1 MLKNKKRLAGVLLL
15 LVFLALCLI
24 IAWQHHLEAQQVRT
38 FEALTEFVERQ
49 KQEQKAP
56 AEDYVPCPADRP
68 FEPEKGNASSGLSLN
83 PAMMVA
89 SASPI
94 TGGMKQDAQCA
105 VNVFTVRDEP
115 SEKTR
120 TILPQY
126 AALHAQNPDF
136 FGWIRIEGTKV
147 NYPVMFS
154 PQEPERYLHRD
165 FYGNDAKYGV
175 PFVDGA
181 TDVEHS
187 RNLLIHGHNAKSG
200 ILFGDLD
207 KFLNKSFFE
216 KHRYIHFDTLYEER
230 VYEIVA
236 VCKTRVPKEGED
248 AFRYYD
254 YVNIWDD
261 MASNKYLQQT
271 IDNTTYSMDVAFDSS
286 ARFLTLSTCSYH
298 SSNGRLI
305 IVARGRGYGWGKR
318 TLLNSFL
325 LGKQD
330 ANGLFFVEKRTAQQV
345 LNHIMYLNQHK
356 QE

>member
-15 LVFLALCLI
+15 LVFLALCLF

-68 FEPEKGNASSGLSLN
+68 FEPEKGNASSELPLN
-83 PAMMVA
+83 PAMMIA

-94 TGGMKQDAQCA
+94 SGGIKQSNQYP
-105 VNVFTVRDEP
+105 VNSFTIRDES
-115 SEKTR
+115 SEQTWN
-120 TILPQY
+120 ILPQY

-181 TDVEHS
+181 TDVERS

-207 KFLNKSFFE
+207 KFLKKSFWE
-216 KHRYIHFDTLYEER
+216 DHRYVHFDTLYEEK
-230 VYEIVA
+230 VYEIIA
-236 VCKTRVPKEGED
+236 VVKTKIPQEGED
-248 AFRYYD
+248 AFRYSD
-254 YVNIWDD
+254 YINIWDD
-261 MASNKYLQQT
+261 SVSNRYLQQ
-271 IDNTTYSMDVAFDSS
+271 ITYNAQYIRDVLFDGSI
-286 ARFLTLSTCSYH
+286 RFLTLSTCSYH
-298 SSNGRLI
+298 INSGRLI
-305 IVARGRGYGWGKR
+305 IIACDG
-318 TLLNSFL
+318 
-325 LGKQD
+325 D
-330 ANGLFFVEKRTAQQV
+330 EK
-345 LNHIMYLNQHK
+345 
-356 QE
+356 

>member
-15 LVFLALCLI
+15 LVFLALCLL

-38 FEALTEFVERQ
+38 FEALTEFVEQQ
-49 KQEQKAP
+49 KQGAP
-56 AEDYVPCPADRP
+56 AEEYAPCPADRP
-68 FEPEKGNASSGLSLN
+68 FEPEKGNAASGLTLN

-94 TGGMKQDAQCA
+94 SGGMKQGAQYPLNA
-105 VNVFTVRDEP
+105 FTVRGES
-115 SEKTR
+115 SEQTKN
-120 TILPQY
+120 ILPQY

-154 PQEPERYLHRD
+154 PQEPERYLHKD
-165 FYGNDAKYGV
+165 FYGDYAKYGV

-187 RNLLIHGHNAKSG
+187 RNLLIHGHNARSG

-207 KFLNKSFFE
+207 KFLKKSFFE
-216 KHRYIHFDTLYEER
+216 KHRYIRFDTLYEER

-236 VCKTRVPKEGED
+236 VVKTRIPKEGESS
-248 AFRYYD
+248 FRYYD

-261 MASNKYLQQT
+261 LANKRYIQHFLHSATHFMSTCIDESN
-271 IDNTTYSMDVAFDSS
+271 
-286 ARFLTLSTCSYH
+286 RFITLSTCSYH
-298 SSNGRLI
+298 AHHGRLVI
-305 IVARGRGYGWGKR
+305 IARTPQTRHY
-318 TLLNSFL
+318 T
-325 LGKQD
+325 
-330 ANGLFFVEKRTAQQV
+330 E
-345 LNHIMYLNQHK
+345 
-356 QE
+356 

>member
-15 LVFLALCLI
+15 FVFLVLCLM
-24 IAWQHHLEAQQVRT
+24 IAWQHHQEAQQVRT
-38 FEALTEFVERQ
+38 FEALTEFVEQQ
-49 KQEQKAP
+49 KRGAP
-56 AEDYVPCPADRP
+56 AEEYAPCPADRP

-83 PAMMVA
+83 PAMMIA

-94 TGGMKQDAQCA
+94 SGGMKQDAQYP
-105 VNVFTVRDEP
+105 VNAFTVRDES
-115 SEKTR
+115 SEQTKN
-120 TILPQY
+120 ILPQY

-181 TDVEHS
+181 TDVERS

-207 KFLNKSFFE
+207 KFLSKSFFE

-236 VCKTRVPKEGED
+236 VVKTKIPKEDED

-254 YVNIWDD
+254 YINVVSGENYVSYITEIRRLYTHIEKPTP
-261 MASNKYLQQT
+261 SVHEEL
-271 IDNTTYSMDVAFDSS
+271 
-286 ARFLTLSTCSYH
+286 LTLSTCAYH
-298 SSNGRLI
+298 EANARLI
-305 IVARGRGYGWGKR
+305 IIGIKVHNLKSYSNSLWRNNRG
-318 TLLNSFL
+318 NS
-325 LGKQD
+325 
-330 ANGLFFVEKRTAQQV
+330 V
-345 LNHIMYLNQHK
+345 LTQH
-356 QE
+356 QSTRILRM

>member
-15 LVFLALCLI
+15 FVFLVLCLM
-24 IAWQHHLEAQQVRT
+24 IAWQHHQEAQQVRT
-38 FEALTEFVERQ
+38 FEALTEFVEQQ
-49 KQEQKAP
+49 KRGAP
-56 AEDYVPCPADRP
+56 AEEYAPCPADRP

-83 PAMMVA
+83 PTMMIA

-94 TGGMKQDAQCA
+94 SGGMKQDAQYP
-105 VNVFTVRDEP
+105 VNAFTVRDES
-115 SEKTR
+115 SEQTKN
-120 TILPQY
+120 ILPQY

-181 TDVEHS
+181 TDVERS

-207 KFLNKSFFE
+207 KFLSKSFFE

-271 IDNTTYSMDVAFDSS
+271 IDNTTYSMDAAFDSS

>member
-15 LVFLALCLI
+15 LVFLVLCLI

-38 FEALTEFVERQ
+38 FEALTEFVEQQ
-49 KQEQKAP
+49 KQGAP
-56 AEDYVPCPADRP
+56 AEEYAPCPADRP
-68 FEPEKGNASSGLSLN
+68 FEPGKGNASSGLSLN

-105 VNVFTVRDEP
+105 VNAFTVRDEP
-115 SEKTR
+115 SEQTR

-165 FYGNDAKYGV
+165 FYGTDAKYGV

-216 KHRYIHFDTLYEER
+216 KYRYIHFDTLYEER

-236 VCKTRVPKEGED
+236 VVKTRIPKEGED

-254 YVNIWDD
+254 YANIMTDAMYRQYAQVW
-261 MASNKYLQQT
+261 MSNGVH
-271 IDNTTYSMDVAFDSS
+271 IVGRSVSFGGSHVI
-286 ARFLTLSTCSYH
+286 TLSTCSYH
-298 SSNGRLI
+298 DKNGRLLI
-305 IVARGRGYGWGKR
+305 LATR
-318 TLLNSFL
+318 
-325 LGKQD
+325 
-330 ANGLFFVEKRTAQQV
+330 VE
-345 LNHIMYLNQHK
+345 
-356 QE
+356 

>member
-15 LVFLALCLI
+15 LVFLVLCLI

-49 KQEQKAP
+49 KQGAP

-68 FEPEKGNASSGLSLN
+68 FEPETGSKSSELSLN
-83 PAMMVA
+83 PAMMIA
-89 SASPI
+89 SASPLS
-94 TGGMKQDAQCA
+94 GGMKQGTQSPMNA
-105 VNVFTVRDEP
+105 FTVRDEP
-115 SEKTR
+115 SEQTR
-120 TILPQY
+120 NILPQY

-154 PQEPERYLHRD
+154 PQEPERYLHKD
-165 FYGNDAKYGV
+165 FYGDYAKYGV

-181 TDVEHS
+181 TDVERS

-236 VCKTRVPKEGED
+236 VVKTRIPKEGED
-248 AFRYYD
+248 AFRYYE
-254 YVNIWDD
+254 YVDIFSDE
-261 MASNKYLQQT
+261 
-271 IDNTTYSMDVAFDSS
+271 SS
-286 ARFLTLSTCSYH
+286 LLYTSAMNSLSIYEWVQISC
-298 SSNGRLI
+298 
-305 IVARGRGYGWGKR
+305 
-318 TLLNSFL
+318 
-325 LGKQD
+325 
-330 ANGLFFVEKRTAQQV
+330 
-345 LNHIMYLNQHK
+345 
-356 QE
+356 

>member
-15 LVFLALCLI
+15 LVFLVLCLI

-38 FEALTEFVERQ
+38 FEALTEFVEQQ
-49 KQEQKAP
+49 KQGAP
-56 AEDYVPCPADRP
+56 AKEYLPCPADWP
-68 FEPEKGNASSGLSLN
+68 FEPEKGNVSSGLTLN
-83 PAMMVA
+83 PTMMIA

-94 TGGMKQDAQCA
+94 SGGMKQGTQSPMNA
-105 VNVFTVRDEP
+105 FTVRDES
-115 SEKTR
+115 SEQTR
-120 TILPQY
+120 NILPQY

-216 KHRYIHFDTLYEER
+216 KYRYIHFDTLHEER
-230 VYEIVA
+230 VYEIMA
-236 VCKTRVPKEGED
+236 VVKTGVLDKRGDGFCYYEHSKIVDDED
-248 AFRYYD
+248 AKYYLSIAMKNS
-254 YVNIWDD
+254 VFNRGISCNVLGD
-261 MASNKYLQQT
+261 M
-271 IDNTTYSMDVAFDSS
+271 
-286 ARFLTLSTCSYH
+286 LTLSTCAYH
-298 SSNGRLI
+298 VKNGRL
-305 IVARGRGYGWGKR
+305 
-318 TLLNSFL
+318 LLFAVRNW
-325 LGKQD
+325 
-330 ANGLFFVEKRTAQQV
+330 
-345 LNHIMYLNQHK
+345 
-356 QE
+356 